1 MNGCKNTMPPELPT
15 PVPSPVLK
23 MSPKVAEVCDVTTE
37 AHDLG
42 LIPPGRLGPLAAQ
55 ARAGWGLTPA
65 DVCRATDGLI
75 NSRELRLLESGRLA
89 PTEEQTKALFAVLG
103 IALEEITPSRVR
115 LEIDRTQ
122 GRLVAGSLVTR
133 VLPDAT
139 DQQVFTRYLCLV
151 YALRRVRPGTF
162 LVPRADDLDV
172 LAEALHQN
180 ATQSRLHLEHLMR
193 HHRDDLRLGVRSI
206 TGRAALPGLG
216 LLVGMTSLGAL
227 LMVEAQPLSAMPA
240 MTPMAPM
247 NQVLNQVDI
256 ATPVVFERIRNMAT
270 ADVRNPDVS
279 GDDRHVVVSLTRIPA
294 PGAVPGNPSN
304 N

>member
-1 MNGCKNTMPPELPT
+1 MNKAKIPCVANYRC
-15 PVPSPVLK
+15 PSLRLLK
-23 MSPKVAEVCDVTTE
+23 MSRKVVEVHGVTTE

-55 ARAGWGLTPA
+55 ARAGWGLSAA
-65 DVCRATDGLI
+65 DVCRATDGLL
-75 NSRELRLLESGRLA
+75 NARELRLLEAGRLA

-103 IALEEITPSRVR
+103 IALEEIVPARLR

-139 DQQVFTRYLCLV
+139 DEQVFTRYLCLV

-162 LVPRADDLDV
+162 LVPRLDDLDV

-193 HHRDDLRLGVRSI
+193 HHRDDLRVGVRSI
-206 TGRAALPGLG
+206 VGRAALPGLG
-216 LLVGMTSLGAL
+216 LLVGMTSMGAL

-240 MTPMAPM
+240 MNPSHH
-247 NQVLNQVDI
+247 VDI
-256 ATPVVFERIRNMAT
+256 GTPVVLER
-270 ADVRNPDVS
+270 VRSVVS
-279 GDDRHVVVSLTRIPA
+279 VDERDEDRQGDRHVVVSLTRIPA
-294 PGAVPGNPSN
+294 SGAGPGNPSN

>member
-1 MNGCKNTMPPELPT
+1 M
-15 PVPSPVLK
+15 
-23 MSPKVAEVCDVTTE
+23 TTE

-55 ARAGWGLTPA
+55 ARAGWGLTPT
-65 DVCRATDGLI
+65 DVCKATDGLI

-133 VLPDAT
+133 VLPNAT

-180 ATQSRLHLEHLMR
+180 STQSRLHLEHLMR
-193 HHRDDLRLGVRSI
+193 HHRDALRLGVRSI
-206 TGRAALPGLG
+206 VGRAALPGLG

-240 MTPMAPM
+240 MTPMNPTAQMPV
-247 NQVLNQVDI
+247 NQMPNQVDI
-256 ATPVVFERIRNMAT
+256 ATPVVFERIRSLAS
-270 ADVRNPDVS
+270 ADEINPVVS